1 MYACTVLVQVLAT
14 PHKWCWW
21 QWTSVIQLG
30 VGVSE
35 MISGVPQAPYRM
47 YWHSIPKIRIHKL
60 GLFECLPLSQHSK
73 DPQFSHH
80 SCYSGNRIVVHHFYL
95 LHTDSM
101 CSVLCVLLSW
111 IPVISYF
118 YQHCVSCWLCQVK
131 TLSWMALLCRQVSAN
146 SHGASISP
154 SMGEGSVVCEVNHAT
169 GSQLT
174 APWKWWTT
182 MRFPL

>member
-73 DPQFSHH
+73 DPQFSHQ
-80 SCYSGNRIVVHHFYL
+80 SCHSGNRIVAHYTFTFNTAYCVFYFREYQSFPTSTSIVCL
-95 LHTDSM
+95 VGCVRWKPSLEWPFSASKFVQTVMGHP
-101 CSVLCVLLSW
+101 SVQAWGRGLLCV
-111 IPVISYF
+111 
-118 YQHCVSCWLCQVK
+118 K
-131 TLSWMALLCRQVSAN
+131 
-146 SHGASISP
+146 SI
-154 SMGEGSVVCEVNHAT
+154 
-169 GSQLT
+169 
-174 APWKWWTT
+174 
-182 MRFPL
+182 MRLVHS